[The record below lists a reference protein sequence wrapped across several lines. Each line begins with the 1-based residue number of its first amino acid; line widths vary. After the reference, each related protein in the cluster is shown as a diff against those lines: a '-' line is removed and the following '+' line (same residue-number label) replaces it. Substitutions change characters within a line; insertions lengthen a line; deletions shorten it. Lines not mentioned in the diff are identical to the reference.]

1 MRVQK
6 LSSGRSKGKSARQR
20 PVFRA
25 AKEVRKLARERIG
38 KVPAAQVIEPK
49 PRRKRPK
56 HPKKE
61 QETWLE
67 S

>member
-1 MRVQK
+1 MK
-6 LSSGRSKGKSARQR
+6 KKPARRR

-38 KVPAAQVIEPK
+38 QVPAGQVIEPK
-49 PRRKRPK
+49 ARRKSPK

-61 QETWLE
+61 VESWLE
-67 S
+67 G